1 MAAATERVVL
11 LMSPDEKA
19 WLAGTARRAGVS
31 NGEFVRRLLR
41 EHAADAE
48 FQAKLAQRRPEFEA
62 LLDQLE
68 ASTDRAHAAIDAALA
83 EAERTRQHFARQRAP
98 SVTA

>member
-19 WLAGTARRAGVS
+19 RLAGTARQAGVS
-31 NGEFVRRLLR
+31 IGEFVRRLLR

-48 FQAKLAQRRPEFEA
+48 FQAELAQRQPEFEA

-68 ASTDRAHAAIDAALA
+68 ASSDRAHAAIDAAL
-83 EAERTRQHFARQRAP
+83 EEVERTRRQFRRSGAP
-98 SVTA
+98 RVPA